1 MISLASLLA
10 ALLSLATHNVM
21 AEVAEEEQRM
31 GQDLLDTEMSV
42 IPHPMLQHHPT
53 RHKIIVA
60 N

>member
-31 GQDLLDTEMSV
+31 GQDLIDTEMSLDQV
-42 IPHPMLQHHPT
+42 DTVEGFMKT
-53 RHKIIVA
+53 REFKVR
-60 N
+60 